1 MGSGSQPDRPGQGPG
16 WLATLSAL
24 PHAQPGASRSA
35 AMLPFGIVG
44 VVCVVAG
51 GLVAAA
57 TAPAPTEHGGWA
69 AAYLVLVA

>member
-1 MGSGSQPDRPGQGPG
+1 MP
-16 WLATLSAL
+16 
-24 PHAQPGASRSA
+24 
-35 AMLPFGIVG
+35 PFGIVG
-44 VVCVVAG
+44 VVRVVAG